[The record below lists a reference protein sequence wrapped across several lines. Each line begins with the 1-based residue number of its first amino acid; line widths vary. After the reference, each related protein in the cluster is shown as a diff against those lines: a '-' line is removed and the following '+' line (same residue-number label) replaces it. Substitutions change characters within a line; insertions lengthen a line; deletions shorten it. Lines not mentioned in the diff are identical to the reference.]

1 MKRQSILV
9 LASILVVLLSNLRV
23 VADLYFDDGLIHNI
37 DYTINDDVW
46 VDYQAP
52 GMQTTVN
59 LLDYGYIAIAS
70 ELHGYNE
77 SHINVSG
84 GYTYTLRAHDNTQ
97 VDITDGRAQL
107 FYANDN
113 TQVDI
118 TGGIVSWFMG
128 QDNTRVD
135 ITGGSIGHWSLSQN
149 AYTKRSGGATMAGF
163 LTLQQS
169 SIITLVGSNFTVDG
183 QPFGY
188 GELSSINGWYPSSE
202 PFRTLTGT
210 LTDGGLI
217 NYQFRIGHEA
227 KIVLTPIPSAVI
239 LGGIGIGF
247 ASWRLRRMKRND
259 EKVT

>member
-1 MKRQSILV
+1 MRRQSILV
-9 LASILVVLLSNLRV
+9 AVTTTFLFVPIALQNVE
-23 VADLYFDDGLIHNI
+23 ADIYFDDGAVHNI
-37 DYTINDDVW
+37 NYFTNDNVW
-46 VDYQAP
+46 VDWDAP

-59 LLDYGYIAIAS
+59 LLDGGYIATGS

-77 SHINVSG
+77 SYMNVFG
-84 GYTYTLRAHDNTQ
+84 GYTYTLRVHDNTQ
-97 VDITDGRAQL
+97 VDITGGRAQL
-107 FYANDN
+107 FYAYDN

-118 TGGIVSWFMG
+118 TGGIVSQFMG

-149 AYTKRSGGATMAGF
+149 AYTKRSGGDTIAGF

-169 SIITLVGSNFTVDG
+169 SILTLVGSNFTVDG
-183 QPFGY
+183 QLFGY

-210 LTDGGLI
+210 LADGGLI

-227 KIVLTPIPSAVI
+227 KIVLTPLPSAVI
-239 LGGIGIGF
+239 LGGLGLSFSG
-247 ASWRLRRMKRND
+247 WLLRRRRML
-259 EKVT
+259 